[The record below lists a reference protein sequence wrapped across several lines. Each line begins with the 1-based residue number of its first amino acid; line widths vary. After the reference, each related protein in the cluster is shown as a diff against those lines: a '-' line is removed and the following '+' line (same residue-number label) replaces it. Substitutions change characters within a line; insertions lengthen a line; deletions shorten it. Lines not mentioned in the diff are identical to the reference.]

1 MAIAGS
7 SANTLR
13 RLLPPGTA
21 YTTKDG
27 EGGSLLQKRAIFL
40 VSRCEFE
47 PVVRWYHKLV
57 TELLA
62 SLRPVTMNEVLRSGA
77 FLSCQLEFYHLKGR
91 IVAAADQ

>member
-27 EGGSLLQKRAIFL
+27 EGGPLLQRRAIFP
-40 VSRCEFE
+40 VSRCEFGPE
-47 PVVRWYHKLV
+47 SGCDKLDA
-57 TELLA
+57 ELLA
-62 SLRPVTMNEVLRSGA
+62 GLRPVTMNEVLRSGA
-77 FLSCQLEFYHLKGR
+77 FLSCQLQFYHLKGR